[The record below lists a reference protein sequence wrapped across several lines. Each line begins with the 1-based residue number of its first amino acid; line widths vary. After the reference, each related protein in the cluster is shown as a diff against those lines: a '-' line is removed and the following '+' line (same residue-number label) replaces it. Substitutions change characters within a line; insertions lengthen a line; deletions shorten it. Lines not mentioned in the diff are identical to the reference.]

1 MVILPWAEACKQHH
15 VTALRG
21 ENDMGDNKDIGENGL
36 SSSAATTA
44 ALQSHPKT
52 QEDNLC
58 SGARGLNTSRLT
70 FAQPKAG
77 RLMAHNKPVKTQ
89 PLPAGIFPETGSGA
103 KLTPPQSW
111 VLKTR
116 VCQRTQ
122 FT

>member
-1 MVILPWAEACKQHH
+1 MQWREGLEH
-15 VTALRG
+15 VSV
-21 ENDMGDNKDIGENGL
+21 D
-36 SSSAATTA
+36 
-44 ALQSHPKT
+44 
-52 QEDNLC
+52 LC
-58 SGARGLNTSRLT
+58 PA
-70 FAQPKAG
+70 KAG

-89 PLPAGIFPETGSGA
+89 PLPAGIFPDTGSGA